1 MLVSKQQA
9 RVFRKHPRPSDNN
22 QPPAAPHRCNFAM
35 RNTKTEGLWKSRRT
49 LARIALPDHPRV
61 VEGGPTLGW
70 GGVKTRNKKIYFFF
84 FLQFFVGWCMIKG
97 RGVFSWDS
105 CTRQGLTRLMA
116 EVWQERCGKRPERG
130 GASRAL
136 GSEMNGQHAI
146 FGARR
151 QARPGR
157 QETC

>member
-22 QPPAAPHRCNFAM
+22 QPPGPAAPHRCNFAM

-70 GGVKTRNKKIYFFF
+70 GGVKTRNKKIVFFSS
-84 FLQFFVGWCMIKG
+84 FFVGWCIDKG
-97 RGVFSWDS
+97 SGGVFLGLMYK
-105 CTRQGLTRLMA
+105 TRADTVDGRSVAREM
-116 EVWQERCGKRPERG
+116 WQE
-130 GASRAL
+130 
-136 GSEMNGQHAI
+136 
-146 FGARR
+146 
-151 QARPGR
+151 
-157 QETC
+157 T